1 MLPTRFVT
9 RRRVAARSSVMPL
22 SWSFVCAIAPC
33 RFACDALSCAMRC
46 FWLAI
51 FAWRA
56 RCWACAS
63 ESSSAWTG
71 PGATAGAANTPTRKG
86 IANRA
91 MRRRDRRS
99 MRDRGKRWV
108 VAWRVNEQASSSR
121 ASVSCQA
128 LRREATARNNHA
140 RRIWHRLRGHSRDD
154 RFPASGQCTSVGNG
168 VSRVAAA
175 RARRGR
181 PLVERH
187 RPLVERRAITRAVA
201 RHRMERLP
209 FSSPVS
215 GPGSGNLLVARSDQR
230 MNRCNER
237 PRRSAGD
244 GRRAGGER
252 G

>member
-33 RFACDALSCAMRC
+33 RSACDALSCAMSC
-46 FWLAI
+46 FWFAI

-56 RCWACAS
+56 RCCACAS
-63 ESSSAWTG
+63 ESSSAWTA

-86 IANRA
+86 IARRA

-168 VSRVAAA
+168 VSPGRRRLRDHAAGRSLNAGRSLERSEASDGTPAVRLAGCGAGDPPPCSSRVRISGRTAAVNA
-175 RARRGR
+175 W
-181 PLVERH
+181 
-187 RPLVERRAITRAVA
+187 
-201 RHRMERLP
+201 
-209 FSSPVS
+209 
-215 GPGSGNLLVARSDQR
+215 
-230 MNRCNER
+230 
-237 PRRSAGD
+237 RSAGD
-244 GRRAGGER
+244 GRAGGPGGNGR
-252 G
+252 ASR